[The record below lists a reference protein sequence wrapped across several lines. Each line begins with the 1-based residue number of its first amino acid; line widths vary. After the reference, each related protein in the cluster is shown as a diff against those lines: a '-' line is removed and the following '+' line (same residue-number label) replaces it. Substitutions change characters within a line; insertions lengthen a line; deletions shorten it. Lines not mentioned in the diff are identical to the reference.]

1 MDSKVREISKST
13 LSPMGISLDYKNIS
27 IALSL
32 PIKIHLDDVSI
43 QIGSDHKI
51 QIEKLFFKIAM
62 LDGYFKTSN
71 FFPDVEATLQNPK
84 IISLLREAQN
94 PTPPQSASPSAPIQN
109 LEQVIVSPSI
119 KNLKLSLNIA
129 NANIEINEPMSKL
142 GSIKDAN
149 LALSFQSLQSPI
161 FLNFSASMKSD
172 KSPLPIW
179 IPIDLKSQW
188 VLQNGILSLSQS
200 DLSVL
205 AISTKNRGQVDL
217 NKKNVAFQILAQIT
231 SLEKIPLPKR
241 PDLPIKSWK
250 GSLNSKINIVGPISQ
265 ITYSGFLDLKNAFLT
280 IQGKDETTHY
290 DGTFLANIAT
300 EFQISK
306 EIVIKSASLDL
317 DLSSMQFNYNK
328 IIQKPKNTLFLLKT
342 KFSYN
347 KSLNID
353 SISLKFA
360 QLEASGY
367 GSIMITDPKTMPG
380 QISLTINP
388 TNLSGLEKFILPLSQ
403 YPMTGFVSTK
413 LSINGDLKNAAQSK
427 IQINDLSLKN
437 LSTQI
442 KYISPDLKIEGP
454 INLNMESKMSIDKL
468 AVNSG
473 SANLSSNLSGLKIIY
488 KDLFLKNAREALSI
502 NLNAVQKNR
511 SLNLKSSQIQTSA
524 GIINFSGMPPISMT
538 APMNMT
544 LDSKSLN
551 LTKIRALLP
560 TFQKQIPDGNV
571 QFSMN
576 LSGRVNADNFMKS
589 PLAINLKLKGQLPKY
604 TIAKSTTEKPL
615 TSPPSPV
622 PVQGFLPDEPLIRQF
637 KGNVS
642 LAIKEF
648 EMDSLR
654 AQGITLESQVHNG
667 IGTSQ
672 VKIGK
677 IFDGSVNVKNI
688 KLSLLQK
695 DPIIQFNVESPNLL
709 FEKALSWALP
719 QFQKTL
725 SGRTQLK
732 VQGSSKL
739 PSSQDFMQKLTV
751 AGNFKM
757 DNGLLNVATI
767 ADMAKD
773 LTAKIP
779 GSIMDKMI
787 SNKPVPMKIN
797 GNFDIKNSKVT
808 LSPFQAMTQKNEE
821 LYATG
826 VLGLDMNVNMNG
838 NLFLVDVG
846 SGAFFEANKDAK
858 GRLEIPI
865 QIQGSALKPEFKFA
879 QETISRMT
887 QKTIQYEK
895 TKLVQKTKAKVNQE
909 VQKQTDKLKD
919 NLKDK
924 LKDIFK

>member
-1 MDSKVREISKST
+1 
-13 LSPMGISLDYKNIS
+13 MGISLDYKNIS
-27 IALSL
+27 IGLSI
-32 PIKIHLDDVSI
+32 PIKMHLDDVTI

-51 QIEKLFFKIAM
+51 QIEKISLKIAM

-71 FFPDVEATLQNPK
+71 FFPDVEAILKNPK
-84 IISLLREAQN
+84 VISLLRGTQN
-94 PTPPQSASPSAPIQN
+94 PGPPQSASPSAPIQN
-109 LEQVIVSPSI
+109 LEHVIVSPSI
-119 KNLKLSLNIA
+119 KNLKLSLKIE

-142 GSIKDAN
+142 ASIKDAN
-149 LALSFQSLQSPI
+149 LALSFQSLQAPI
-161 FLNFSASMKSD
+161 FLNLSASMKSD

-217 NKKNVAFQILAQIT
+217 NKKNVAFQILAQIP
-231 SLEKIPLPKR
+231 SLEKIPLPQR
-241 PDLPIKSWK
+241 ADLPIKSWK
-250 GSLNSKINIVGPISQ
+250 GSLNSRINIVGPISQ

-280 IQGKDETTHY
+280 IQGKDETTQY
-290 DGTFLANIAT
+290 DGTLSANIAT
-300 EFQISK
+300 EFQAGK
-306 EIVIKSASLDL
+306 EIVFKNASLDL
-317 DLSSMQFNYNK
+317 DLSSMQFSYNK
-328 IIQKPKNTLFLLKT
+328 IIQKPKNTPFLLKT

-360 QLEASGY
+360 QLEASGH
-367 GSIMITDPKTMPG
+367 GSILMTDPKTMPG

-488 KDLFLKNAREALSI
+488 KDLFLKNAKDVLSI
-502 NLNAVQKNR
+502 SLNAVQRNR

-538 APMNMT
+538 APMNIT

-560 TFQKQIPDGNV
+560 TFQKQIPDGNI

-604 TIAKSTTEKPL
+604 VMTKSPIEKSL
-615 TSPPSPV
+615 PSPTPSQV
-622 PVQGFLPDEPLIRQF
+622 PAQGFLPDEPLIRQF

-642 LAIKEF
+642 LDIKEF

-654 AQGITLESQVHNG
+654 AQGITLESQVQNG

-709 FEKALSWALP
+709 FEKALAWALP

-808 LSPFQAMTQKNEE
+808 LNPFQAMTQKNEE

-838 NLFLVDVG
+838 TLFLVDVG
-846 SGAFFEANKDAK
+846 SGAFFEANKDPK

-895 TKLVQKTKAKVNQE
+895 NKLVQKAKSKASQE